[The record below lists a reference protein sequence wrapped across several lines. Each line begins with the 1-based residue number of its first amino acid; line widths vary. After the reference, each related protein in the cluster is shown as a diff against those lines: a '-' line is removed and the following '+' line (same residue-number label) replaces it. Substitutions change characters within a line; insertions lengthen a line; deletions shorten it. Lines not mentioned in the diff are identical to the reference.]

1 MHLFFFSVNFDTLN
15 AVLGIQ
21 SIYFADVANF
31 KRDYRDSMTTL
42 PIYES
47 LRTVKH
53 LNFIINF

>member
-1 MHLFFFSVNFDTLN
+1 MHLFFSVFDTLN
-15 AVLGIQ
+15 AVLGIH
-21 SIYFADVANF
+21 SIYFADAANF
-31 KRDYRDSMTTL
+31 KRDYRDIMTTL